1 MVGAVKDHESS
12 APLQFLILVVAGFLQ
27 RRQKGAID

>member
-1 MVGAVKDHESS
+1 MVRTVKDQESI
-12 APLQFLILVVAGFLQ
+12 APLQFLILLVAGFLH